1 MYRIELI
8 DKNEILQ
15 AEHNYKDKQSC
26 MIAYNKVKNSVN
38 VRYKLHGLTMQVFEG
53 QDVENL
59 KELKKYRIEF

>member
-8 DKNEILQ
+8 NKDEILQ
-15 AEHNYKDKQSC
+15 TGHDYKDKQSC

-38 VRYKLHGLTMQVFEG
+38 VRYKLHGLTLQVFEG

-59 KELKKYRIEF
+59 RELTKYRVEF

>member
-15 AEHNYKDKQSC
+15 AEHNYNDKQAM

-59 KELKKYRIEF
+59 KELTKYRIEF